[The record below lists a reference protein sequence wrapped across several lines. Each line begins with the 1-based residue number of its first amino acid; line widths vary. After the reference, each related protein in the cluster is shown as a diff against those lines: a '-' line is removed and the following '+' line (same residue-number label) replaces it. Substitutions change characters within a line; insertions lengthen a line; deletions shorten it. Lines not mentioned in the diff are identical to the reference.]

1 MASVGLIGHA
11 DFQKHDTGR
20 SHPERAERLKALHR
34 HLDTTGLTKG
44 LVALNPRYADVSW
57 LEKAH
62 APEYIAHVKARCM
75 QGIPQME
82 DADTRMCPL
91 SFDIA
96 RLAVGATFEAIDAV
110 MDARVDAAFCA
121 VRPPGHHA
129 ERDRAMGFCLF
140 GNAVIA
146 ARYIQETHR
155 IARVVIVDWDVHH
168 GNGTQHILEAD
179 PSVFFFSI
187 HQHPH
192 YPGTGR
198 ADETGIGAGKGFTLN
213 VPVPAGA
220 GDAVYVRAFDD
231 VFLPAMRA
239 FKPQFVIVSA
249 GFDAHRADPLS
260 GTRVTESGFAEM
272 TKRVV
277 AVANDHADGRLI
289 SVLEGGYDLGGLS
302 RSVEAHL
309 KVLMDD
315 GVRGE
320 RRGERNEK

>member
-1 MASVGLIGHA
+1 MARVGLVGHG
-11 DFQKHDTGR
+11 DFQKHDTHGA
-20 SHPERAERLKALHR
+20 HPERAERLQALHD
-34 HLDTTGLTKG
+34 HLDATGLAQALVG
-44 LVALNPRYADVSW
+44 LAPRHADVSW

-62 APEYIAHVKARCM
+62 APEYIAQVKAQCA
-75 QGIPQME
+75 QGVPYMGDFE
-82 DADTRMCPL
+82 TMLCPL

-96 RLAVGATFEAIDAV
+96 RLGVGATFEAVDAV
-110 MDARVDAAFCA
+110 MDDRVDTAFCA

-146 ARYIQETHR
+146 ARYVQETHR

-187 HQHPH
+187 HQFPH

-198 ADETGIGAGKGFTLN
+198 ADETGIGEGAGFTLN
-213 VPVPAGA
+213 APVPAGSD
-220 GDAVYVRAFDD
+220 DALYLRVFDD
-231 VFLPAMRA
+231 VFLPAMHA
-239 FKPQFVIVSA
+239 FQPQFVIISA

-260 GTRVTESGFAEM
+260 GTLVTESGFAEM
-272 TKRVV
+272 TKRVLV
-277 AVANDHADGRLI
+277 VANEHAHGRLI

-302 RSVEAHL
+302 RSVAAHL
-309 KVLMDD
+309 GVLMD
-315 GVRGE
+315 G
-320 RRGERNEK
+320 

>member
-1 MASVGLIGHA
+1 MSRVGLVGHG
-11 DFQKHDTGR
+11 DFQKHDTRGA
-20 SHPERAERLKALHR
+20 HPERAERLQALHD
-34 HLDTTGLTKG
+34 HLDATGLAQA
-44 LVALNPRYADVSW
+44 LVAIAPRHADVSW

-62 APEYIAHVKARCM
+62 APEYIAHVKAQCA
-75 QGIPQME
+75 QGVPYMGDFE
-82 DADTRMCPL
+82 TMLCPL

-96 RLAVGATFEAIDAV
+96 RLAVGATFEAVDAV
-110 MDARVDAAFCA
+110 MDGRVDAAFCA

-155 IARVVIVDWDVHH
+155 LARVVIVDWDVHH

-187 HQHPH
+187 HQFPH

-198 ADETGIGAGKGFTLN
+198 ADETGIGEGEGFTLN
-213 VPVPAGA
+213 APVPAGS
-220 GDAVYVRAFDD
+220 DDELYLRVFDD

-239 FKPQFVIVSA
+239 FQPQFVIVSA

-260 GTRVTESGFAEM
+260 GTLVTESGFAEM
-272 TKRVV
+272 TKRVL
-277 AVANDHADGRLI
+277 AVANEHAGGRLI

-302 RSVEAHL
+302 HSVAAHL
-309 KVLMDD
+309 GVLMD
-315 GVRGE
+315 G
-320 RRGERNEK
+320 

>member
-1 MASVGLIGHA
+1 MARVGLVGHG
-11 DFQKHDTGR
+11 DFQKHDTHGA
-20 SHPERAERLKALHR
+20 HPERAERLQALHD
-34 HLDTTGLTKG
+34 HLDATGLAQA
-44 LVALNPRYADVSW
+44 LVDLAPRHADVSW

-62 APEYIAHVKARCM
+62 APEYIAHVKAQCA
-75 QGIPQME
+75 QGVPYMGDFE
-82 DADTRMCPL
+82 TMLCPL

-96 RLAVGATFEAIDAV
+96 RLSVGATFEAIDAV
-110 MDARVDAAFCA
+110 MDDRVDTAFCA

-146 ARYIQETHR
+146 ARYVQETHR

-187 HQHPH
+187 HQFPH

-198 ADETGIGAGKGFTLN
+198 ADETGIGEGEGFTLN
-213 VPVPAGA
+213 APVPAGSD
-220 GDAVYVRAFDD
+220 DALYLRVFDD
-231 VFLPAMRA
+231 VFLPAMHA
-239 FKPQFVIVSA
+239 FQPQFVIVSA

-260 GTRVTESGFAEM
+260 GTLVTEFGFAEM
-272 TKRVV
+272 TKRVL
-277 AVANDHADGRLI
+277 AVANEHAHGRLI

-302 RSVEAHL
+302 RSVAAHL
-309 KVLMDD
+309 GVLMD
-315 GVRGE
+315 G
-320 RRGERNEK
+320 